1 MKPDFDLCVILPA
14 TAKWTEEVPT
24 SLDSCPD
31 PTPRGTPLV
40 REVRVPRF
48 TPLILPCF
56 IASKMLLLC
65 QQIIVSCAACTRPLN
80 FLLLYIHFGH
90 LNFPSHCLL
99 SAGQNCEEAS
109 AMLSS
114 PSPVSLPFQEVKANK
129 GQEARSQVPDPPRPA
144 GSAWRECLQTTG
156 PRLEQSA
163 EAELRAFRREQGG
176 RKFPHHCLVELGIT
190 SWLESLGNCVS
201 FIVCV
206 SPDCEL
212 PRTDIIIALIATIY
226 SALTMCHALF

>member
-1 MKPDFDLCVILPA
+1 MILPA

-129 GQEARSQVPDPPRPA
+129 GQEARSQVPDPRAPRA
-144 GSAWRECLQTTG
+144 QRGGSACRRRAHVWSKAQKLSSEHFVENREAGNSHTTAWWS
-156 PRLEQSA
+156 SA
-163 EAELRAFRREQGG
+163 
-176 RKFPHHCLVELGIT
+176 
-190 SWLESLGNCVS
+190 SLPGS
-201 FIVCV
+201 
-206 SPDCEL
+206 S
-212 PRTDIIIALIATIY
+212 R
-226 SALTMCHALF
+226 